1 MSIYLEQQM
10 SWEKYAQFEEWIT
23 RLRSGD
29 IEQAH
34 ERLARGDGRCCL
46 GVLRD
51 VLGSD
56 EPDTNGY
63 LSEGYGILASGA
75 GDDRVW
81 DGHSHSELASLN
93 DSCGAEFT
101 DIADILEADF
111 EGLLDGKPVE
121 LV

>member
-10 SWEKYAQFEEWIT
+10 SLKEYAQFEEWIT

-29 IEQAH
+29 IEQSH
-34 ERLARGDGRCCL
+34 DCLARGDGRCCL

-51 VLGSD
+51 VLGSG
-56 EPDTNGY
+56 EPDTAAF
-63 LSEGYGILASGA
+63 LSEGYGILTNGA
-75 GDDRVW
+75 GDCNPRD
-81 DGHSHSELASLN
+81 DYGPELIELN
-93 DSCGAEFT
+93 DECRAEFT

-121 LV
+121 LA

>member
-10 SWEKYAQFEEWIT
+10 SLEEYAQFKEWIT

-29 IEQAH
+29 IVQAH
-34 ERLARGDGRCCL
+34 DCLARGDGRCCL

-51 VLGSD
+51 VLGSG
-56 EPDTNGY
+56 EPDTDAF
-63 LSEGYGILASGA
+63 LFEGYGILI
-75 GDDRVW
+75 
-81 DGHSHSELASLN
+81 SEEGGNPCGRHPDLVELN
-93 DSCGAEFT
+93 DECHAEFT